1 MKRISRILAVG
12 ALSAAL
18 VGVGGVGVG
27 TAGAGSGEVG
37 YTVGFEAIEGGIEC
51 DFFSVDLAT
60 GVLTRI
66 NDPLTTAVECAD
78 GLTFAP
84 DGTLYA
90 FVSPVP
96 TGFSNSQLVTIDL
109 ATGAQTVIGNLP
121 PVLFGTG
128 GMTFDGAGNLWLYGT
143 AAIGVDP
150 DCSQTGFE
158 ACLWQVN
165 PADASTT
172 FVGATTDRQVFGLA
186 ATCTDVYAIQ
196 TPIPG
201 GFASGTEI
209 ARVDTATAALDVVVE
224 ANDVVGPEG
233 LDFDF
238 AGGLWALARQPDV
251 GLFSE
256 MNVASIDLTSG
267 ASTSTQITLEGEPFV
282 GFLYGLA
289 VSPISCPVPEPVV
302 LTPTFTG

>member
-12 ALSAAL
+12 VLSAGL
-18 VGVGGVGVG
+18 VGVFGVGS
-27 TAGAGSGEVG
+27 AGAGSGEVG
-37 YTVGFEAIEGGIEC
+37 YTVGLEVIEGGFEC
-51 DFFSVDLAT
+51 DFFSVELAT
-60 GVLTRI
+60 GVLTRV
-66 NDPLTTAVECAD
+66 NDPLTTSVPCAD

-90 FVSPVP
+90 YVSPLP
-96 TGFSNSQLVTIDL
+96 TGFSNAQLVTIDL
-109 ATGAQTVIGNLP
+109 GTGAQTVVGDLP
-121 PVLFGTG
+121 PVLLGAG

-143 AAIGVDP
+143 TAIGVDP
-150 DCSQTGFE
+150 DCSQIGFE
-158 ACLWQVN
+158 TCLWQVN
-165 PADASTT
+165 PSDASTT

-201 GFASGTEI
+201 GFTSGTEI
-209 ARVDTATAALDVVVE
+209 ARVDTATAALDVVVT
-224 ANDVVGPEG
+224 ADDVIGPEG

-238 AGGLWALARQPDV
+238 AGGLWALARQPDA

-267 ASTSTQITLEGEPFV
+267 ASTSTPITLEGEPFI
-282 GFLYGLA
+282 GTLNGLA
-289 VSPISCPVPEPVV
+289 VSSISCPVPEPVV